1 MRLER
6 IITTLTPPALAWRL
20 GRATREKMELES
32 FAAFYRQFLSPG
44 GLCFDIGANLGNRT
58 RCFEHLGCKVI
69 AVEPQPK
76 CFAKLEK
83 DFGNHPNVK
92 LVKAA
97 VGREPGK
104 ATLHVSPDHVLSTL
118 SQSFMD
124 RTTRS
129 GRFADIRWDRIEEVA
144 ITTLDELIAEF
155 GEPQF
160 IKIDVEGYESE
171 VIAGLSQAVPAL
183 SIEWVPELPENASA
197 CLRHLAGLGDYEFN
211 ISWGESMKFARP
223 QWRSMESVLTVIHEF
238 EGETGLFGDIYARL
252 KTES

>member
-1 MRLER
+1 VNLDR
-6 IITTLTPPALAWRL
+6 IITALTPPALAWRL
-20 GRATREKMELES
+20 GRTAREMKERKS
-32 FAAFYRQFLSPG
+32 FGAFYQQFLATD

-83 DFGNHPNVK
+83 DFSKNPNVR
-92 LVKAA
+92 LVNSA
-97 VGREPGK
+97 VGRVPGTAK
-104 ATLHVSPDHVLSTL
+104 LHVSPDHVLSTL

-124 RTTRS
+124 GTTRS
-129 GRFADIRWDRIEEVA
+129 GRFAGIRWDRIDEVA
-144 ITTLDELIAEF
+144 MTTLDELIAKF
-155 GEPQF
+155 GTPQF

-183 SIEWVPELPENASA
+183 SIEWVPELPENARA
-197 CLRHLAGLGDYEFN
+197 CLRHLSGLGDYEFN

-223 QWRSMESVLTVIHEF
+223 QWRSMQSILTVIDEF
-238 EGETGLFGDIYARL
+238 EGETELFGDIYARL
-252 KTES
+252 KS